1 MHANKFGAALVVI
14 LLSASSI
21 LRAQSYVES
30 ALQFSRTHPV
40 GSARIQGIG
49 GAQIALGGDYSSAA
63 SNPAGLG
70 MYNRSEFAIS
80 PGFNSYNT
88 SSDYFGQNKK
98 QSGSKLTLPGLSLV
112 FNIPNER
119 NKESGYVGGSIA
131 ISMVRTNDFNRSVSY
146 QGTNPN
152 TSIIDSFID
161 QANGSTKDQFDPN
174 GFNYNTPTGLAYY
187 NFLIGPESDR
197 FTNGS
202 TTEYFTDAHK
212 IPTQME
218 TAETSGGT
226 SQWNFAYGGNYK
238 DILFFG
244 AGVGISSLRYKSTK
258 MYGETFNDPDTLHSL
273 HLTENLSIR
282 GSGINASFGATVRP
296 VKFLQVGVS
305 YTTPT
310 YYSLSE
316 SYDAQMYTDWGNLDY
331 NGDGKTILGNNINDP
346 AVTDQVVSDYS
357 LTIPSKFNVG
367 VAFLSKYG
375 FITGDLEMSNMAN
388 AKYKSTQNQNLDF
401 TGENSD
407 IKTVYKRAIS
417 YRMGAEF
424 RYNMFRLRAGYG
436 VQGNALSSI
445 MNFNNQIQTVS
456 GGVGIKRSKFFVD
469 FAMSNSTSKSFYN
482 PYYLGDATPTVD
494 MKHSYLA
501 STVTVGF
508 TF

>member
-1 MHANKFGAALVVI
+1 MHANKIGAALIVI

-21 LRAQSYVES
+21 LQAQSYVES

-80 PGFNSYNT
+80 PGFNSFNT

-119 NKESGYVGGSIA
+119 NKDSGYVGGSIA
-131 ISMVRTNDFNRSVSY
+131 ISMVRTNDFNRSISY

-161 QANGSTKDQFDPN
+161 QANGQTDDQFQSS
-174 GFNYNTPTGLAYY
+174 GANYNTPVGLAYY
-187 NFLIGPESDR
+187 NYLIGPESDH
-197 FTNGS
+197 FVGGS
-202 TTEYFTDAHK
+202 PTDYFTYAHK
-212 IPTQME
+212 IPTQSE
-218 TAETSGGT
+218 STETSGST

-244 AGVGISSLRYKSTK
+244 AGVGISSLRYKSVK
-258 MYGETFNDPDTLHSL
+258 MYGETFDDPDTLRSL

-282 GSGINASFGATVRP
+282 GSGINATVGATVRP

-316 SYDAQMYTDWGNLDY
+316 SYNGQMYTDWGGLDY
-331 NGDGKTILGNNINDP
+331 NGDGKTILGNNKNDP
-346 AVTDQVVSDYS
+346 AMTDQVISDYS
-357 LTIPSKFNVG
+357 LTIPSKFNAG
-367 VAFLSKYG
+367 IAFLSKYG
-375 FITGDLEMSNMAN
+375 FLTGDIELSNPAR
-388 AKYKSTQNQNLDF
+388 AKYKSVQNLDF
-401 TGENSD
+401 SGENSD
-407 IKTVYKRAIS
+407 IKTIYKRVVS
-417 YRMGAEF
+417 YRVGAEF
-424 RYNMFRLRAGYG
+424 RYSMFRLRAGYG
-436 VQGNALSSI
+436 VQGNALQSF

-456 GGVGIKRSKFFVD
+456 GGVGIKRAKFYVD
-469 FAMSNSTSKSFYN
+469 FAMSNSTTKSFYN
-482 PYYLGDATPTVD
+482 PYYLGDDTPTVD